1 MQSNHWCYCLPFHAL
16 IEFIISNGAFA
27 VGYANTSYLWAVI
40 SFRIT
45 RLCFCFF
52 SFSST
57 AFYHRYIYFGCF
69 SIPHMRHW
77 NVNDI
82 SFFPEICHQHSSEI
96 SKVFCVFSWLMSFKC
111 HIRHHS
117 SIVSCTFA
125 FNLYA
130 KLLLF
135 FFQTKSF
142 EQKVWILRLFLVSI
156 QSRNLNV
163 QQFEFFL
170 SFLMA
175 KWQWNFS
182 REKKTNNSNNVIKF
196 HTFYR

>member
-1 MQSNHWCYCLPFHAL
+1 MYKCFCSALHCFANRFGFEWNPKTEAGLLFVGFFLSSFIMQSNRWCYCLPFHAL

-40 SFRIT
+40 SFWIT

-69 SIPHMRHW
+69 SIPHMRQCGRHF
-77 NVNDI
+77 V
-82 SFFPEICHQHSSEI
+82 FPEICHQHSSEI

-125 FNLYA
+125 FNL
-130 KLLLF
+130 
-135 FFQTKSF
+135 
-142 EQKVWILRLFLVSI
+142 
-156 QSRNLNV
+156 
-163 QQFEFFL
+163 
-170 SFLMA
+170 
-175 KWQWNFS
+175 
-182 REKKTNNSNNVIKF
+182 
-196 HTFYR
+196 